1 MPIVVTVPKSEVYDE
16 ENDIFYE
23 IKNEV
28 TLVME
33 HNLIAI
39 SRWESKFH
47 KPYLTKD
54 TKTNEEILY
63 YLECMTITKGVESYV
78 YRCIPKSELLRITE
92 YINDPMTGTT
102 VRESPY
108 AKKQGKEEI
117 QSAELLYYYM
127 FKLGIPKECENWH
140 LNRLMTLMKVYG
152 AKDEKPDGKA
162 SRSEL
167 IARNRAI
174 NARNRSK
181 YHSKG

>member
-1 MPIVVTVPKSEVYDE
+1 MPIVIKIPKCEVYDE
-16 ENDIFYE
+16 ENDKFIE
-23 IKNEV
+23 VNNEV

-39 SRWESKFH
+39 SRWESKYH

-63 YLECMTITKGVESYV
+63 YLECMTLTKGIEPYI
-78 YRCIPKSELLRITE
+78 YKCIPKSELVRISN
-92 YINDPMTGTT
+92 YIDDPMTGTKI
-102 VRESPY
+102 RESSY
-108 AKKQGKEEI
+108 DKKSVKEEI

-152 AKDEKPDGKA
+152 VKEEKPDGKL
-162 SRSEL
+162 SRSEM
-167 IARNRAI
+167 IARNKAI
-174 NARNRSK
+174 NARNRAK
-181 YHSKG
+181 FKSKG